1 MEARACRGVRRRG
14 AVRLGKHQARPVHV
28 GGGVVGWDMDRPRHY
43 DLAGRVVDLVGTGT
57 ARRRPHDP
65 AVTHP
70 HVADRIAAI
79 GGIDDAAAFDA
90 GQQGNAPS
98 LARANAI
105 WPIAT
110 ATAIA
115 SLLCFAE
122 VPASLAVR
130 TNRPTPS

>member
-1 MEARACRGVRRRG
+1 MDIDRA
-14 AVRLGKHQARPVHV
+14 
-28 GGGVVGWDMDRPRHY
+28 RHY

-90 GQQGNAPS
+90 GQQGNALS
-98 LARANAI
+98 LASPNAI
-105 WPIAT
+105 WPIAC
-110 ATAIA
+110 ATEIA

-122 VPASLAVR
+122 VHASVAVG
-130 TNRPTPS
+130 TNHSTAS